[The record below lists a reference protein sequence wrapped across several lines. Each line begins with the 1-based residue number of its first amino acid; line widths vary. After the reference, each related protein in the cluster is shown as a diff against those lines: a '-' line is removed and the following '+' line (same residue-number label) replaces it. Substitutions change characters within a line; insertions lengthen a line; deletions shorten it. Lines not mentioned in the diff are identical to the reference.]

1 MCWNE
6 HVSMNTFLFSSFVLG
21 LVLYNNLYTPYKIK
35 EIHSLAAYLFLLSI
49 VFMQLVEFFLWR
61 NLTNDYNLVWSGIG
75 LGLLL
80 LQPIFSLSLIT
91 EVGLREWLAVVYVFW
106 VLVLGK
112 LTVEKTVVGENGQ
125 LEWGFFKWYSL
136 FVFGWFVFLFIGPI
150 YAELW
155 VEIALALVL
164 GMITFIRYQLPET
177 RGSVWCWF
185 VNILLVYYA
194 WLILFW
200 YPFVR

>member
-21 LVLYNNLYTPYKIK
+21 LVLYNNLYSPYKIN

-49 VFMQLVEFFLWR
+49 LLMQLVEYFLWR
-61 NLTNDYNLVWSGIG
+61 NLNNEYNLVWSGIG

-80 LQPIFSLSLIT
+80 LQPIFSLSLIK
-91 EVGLREWLAVVYVFW
+91 EVDLREVLAVVYVFW

-112 LTVEKTVVGENGQ
+112 LTVEKTVIGENGQ
-125 LEWGFFKWYSL
+125 LEWGLFKGYSL
-136 FVFGWFVFLFIGPI
+136 FVFGWIVFLFIGPI
-150 YAELW
+150 YSGLW
-155 VEIALALVL
+155 VEVSLALVL

>member
-1 MCWNE
+1 
-6 HVSMNTFLFSSFVLG
+6 MNTFLFSSFVLG

-35 EIHSLAAYLFLLSI
+35 EIHSLAAYLFLWSI
-49 VFMQLVEFFLWR
+49 ILMQLVEFFLWR
-61 NLTNDYNLVWSGIG
+61 NLTNDYNLLWSRIG

-80 LQPIFSLSLIT
+80 LQPIFSLSLIK
-91 EVGLREWLAVVYVFW
+91 EVVLREWLAVVYVFW

-112 LTVEKTVVGENGQ
+112 LTVEKTVIGENGQ
-125 LEWGFFKWYSL
+125 LEWGFFKGYSL
-136 FVFGWFVFLFIGPI
+136 FQYGWFVFLFIGPI
-150 YAELW
+150 YQGLW
-155 VEIALALVL
+155 IEVFLAAVL
-164 GMITFIRYQLPET
+164 GMITLIRSRLPET

-185 VNILLVYYA
+185 VNILLVYYG